1 MRFFILLLFITS
13 FTTLNLAQTPGGV
26 KDYEYWFISD
36 EIKDTQRLNT
46 IQNSLNYRQTK
57 LINNKS
63 VFEDIKSN
71 KASGDATFFFVI
83 KPSFQQDSSILT
95 DVILSER
102 RISIQSDRIKS
113 KNESRIKSFT
123 EKKPYILSYVES
135 IKPDTV
141 AINKS
146 YNSNRF
152 EGEIAEVIIYPKL
165 LSKLNRRKIETYLS
179 LKYGISLRAGSD
191 YVNSLGDTIWK
202 GNEKSNFPHRLTGI
216 GFDFESNFNNRQ
228 STNIDENQFLT
239 IGFGAE
245 IQKKNENYFTGN
257 TEINYFLWSDN
268 DGEIEFDNKN
278 EFLST
283 LDRIWFTKKIG
294 KFQGINN
301 ISLKFDFDAL
311 SYDGNSIFKE
321 DSALTNPYWLIVSE
335 NTTPEIDFYSAKFL
349 ESTKGISNSNI
360 AEFNGINIS
369 DFKDN
374 TVFTV
379 GQAPELFAIT
389 KKVSDNCH
397 TDIKIKIIG
406 GVAPYN
412 ISVFDLSNHEYDIE
426 KISENEYV
434 LRNLEANEYIYY
446 IGDSKG
452 NSFENNINLLSE
464 SYELIS
470 ISDIYLHDNQ
480 SKTIDLI
487 DYLDENN
494 FEVTW
499 LKNQEFYGTG
509 YRTIIRSSGDYELML
524 EDEKGCIK
532 STPFRVFELPK
543 KEWSGIYPNPVNVN
557 ENFFIRLPQ
566 GSSAI
571 KNITIHDQ
579 SGRVIK
585 RKTIQSDGTV
595 YADRFHQ
602 SGIYTIIVESQY
614 DTNQY
619 TIVIK

>member
-1 MRFFILLLFITS
+1 
-13 FTTLNLAQTPGGV
+13 
-26 KDYEYWFISD
+26 
-36 EIKDTQRLNT
+36 
-46 IQNSLNYRQTK
+46 
-57 LINNKS
+57 
-63 VFEDIKSN
+63 
-71 KASGDATFFFVI
+71 
-83 KPSFQQDSSILT
+83 
-95 DVILSER
+95 
-102 RISIQSDRIKS
+102 
-113 KNESRIKSFT
+113 
-123 EKKPYILSYVES
+123 
-135 IKPDTV
+135 
-141 AINKS
+141 
-146 YNSNRF
+146 
-152 EGEIAEVIIYPKL
+152 
-165 LSKLNRRKIETYLS
+165 
-179 LKYGISLRAGSD
+179 
-191 YVNSLGDTIWK
+191 

-426 KISENEYV
+426 KI
-434 LRNLEANEYIYY
+434 
-446 IGDSKG
+446 
-452 NSFENNINLLSE
+452 
-464 SYELIS
+464 
-470 ISDIYLHDNQ
+470 
-480 SKTIDLI
+480 
-487 DYLDENN
+487 
-494 FEVTW
+494 
-499 LKNQEFYGTG
+499 
-509 YRTIIRSSGDYELML
+509 
-524 EDEKGCIK
+524 
-532 STPFRVFELPK
+532 
-543 KEWSGIYPNPVNVN
+543 
-557 ENFFIRLPQ
+557 
-566 GSSAI
+566 
-571 KNITIHDQ
+571 
-579 SGRVIK
+579 
-585 RKTIQSDGTV
+585 
-595 YADRFHQ
+595 
-602 SGIYTIIVESQY
+602 
-614 DTNQY
+614 
-619 TIVIK
+619 